1 MSFRRTVGAPARGFK
16 ALVRMAW
23 PNGRR
28 AFGLP
33 LPRAGH
39 GYERRA
45 SALHNSAVVACVNW
59 LARTFPEAPLVITRS
74 DEHGARA
81 IQPDHELAKLLSRPN
96 DSIQA
101 PSC

>member
-1 MSFRRTVGAPARGFK
+1 
-16 ALVRMAW
+16 MAW

-45 SALHNSAVVACVNW
+45 SALHNSAVIACVNW

-81 IQPDHELAKLLSRPN
+81 IQPDHELA
-96 DSIQA
+96 
-101 PSC
+101 SC